1 MRLTHKPPP
10 VKSIVAGMRRRYKTV
25 LYRGAQYATD
35 RASREAHQAVKA
47 RMKVARLGRLTG
59 AVGHTSSMKKGQ
71 TPRSPYGVI
80 YAKGGDESRAGQA
93 LYAYTTGVTI
103 RTRDKE
109 WLAFATPHVPRTVG
123 RRRLT
128 PELYKKAGL
137 SSSIGKLEFK
147 PINRDLAYL
156 VVRKVTLHPRTHR
169 AKAAG
174 PRAPRTRIAAKEIV
188 AFVLIRVTRRARRFD
203 KDNIMRIYSGKVPD
217 YIGEF
222 MDHELAKAA

>member
-10 VKSIVAGMRRRYKTV
+10 VKAIVAGMRRRYKTG
-25 LYRGAQYATD
+25 LYKGAQYATD

-47 RMKVARLGRLTG
+47 RMKAARLGRLTG
-59 AVGHTSSMKKGQ
+59 AVGHTSSLRKGQ
-71 TPRSPYGVI
+71 TPKSPYGVI

-103 RTRDKE
+103 RTRNKE
-109 WLAFATPHVPRTVG
+109 WLAFGTPAVPRTVG

-137 SSSIGKLEFK
+137 NSAIGPLIFK
-147 PINRDLAYL
+147 PISKDLAYL

-174 PRAPRTRIAAKEIV
+174 PGRTRTRIPAAEVV
-188 AFVLIRVTRRARRFD
+188 AFVLIRVTRRGRRFD

-217 YIGEF
+217 YIAEF
-222 MDHELAKAA
+222 MERELPRAA